1 MTEVTVEENTAR
13 PFLRRQ
19 LETLAVPNMFLTTET
34 LGHLGVAI
42 QETETVRIAL
52 EIDETKSKSKH
63 VPRFHRAEITPHV
76 AGASRLLV
84 FTGMRAPEV
93 LNIE

>member
-1 MTEVTVEENTAR
+1 MTGVAIEENTAR
-13 PFLRRQ
+13 SLLRRQ

-34 LGHLGVAI
+34 LHLGVAI
-42 QETETVRIAL
+42 QETETVKIAL
-52 EIDETKSKSKH
+52 EIGETKSKSKH

-76 AGASRLLV
+76 SGALRLLV
-84 FTGMRAPEV
+84 FTGMRVSEV